1 MPSFEV
7 LLVLGVF
14 GFYFYDSFML
24 LNLNELIL
32 TRSAK
37 HWSYKFPLLGF
48 QLLRKYPLLPN
59 LLTPNVVL
67 FRTFWPGNDQHLN
80 LKELDIFIKSL
91 LPVQITVVLLL
102 LLMLVCLPVVAFV
115 YGSGVKLL
123 IIFSFIYLVIVSI
136 LIYVFTQK
144 DNLYLTKAK
153 FISIAFES
161 IVCPPFALNIV
172 RKITLNHPLL
182 GDPYVFSKK
191 VFDSNTQLS
200 FTRDLGYA
208 IEENLKFHE
217 TDSNR
222 YIELKEYL
230 SFVRREG

>member
-1 MPSFEV
+1 
-7 LLVLGVF
+7 VLGII
-14 GFYFYDSFML
+14 GFYFYDAFML
-24 LNLNELIL
+24 LNINELIL
-32 TRSAK
+32 TRSTR
-37 HWSYKFPLLGF
+37 HWSYKFPLLDF

-59 LLTPNVVL
+59 PLTPNVVL

-80 LKELDIFIKSL
+80 PKELDVFTKSL
-91 LPVQITVVLLL
+91 LPVQIIVVLLL
-102 LLMLVCLPVVAFV
+102 LLMLVCLPAVAFV
-115 YGSGVKLL
+115 YGSGVNLL
-123 IIFSFIYLVIVSI
+123 IIFSLIYLVIVSI
-136 LIYVFTQK
+136 LIYVLTQK

-161 IVCPPFALNIV
+161 IACPPFALNIV

-208 IEENLKFHE
+208 IEENLKFLE
-217 TDSNR
+217 TGSNR

-230 SFVRREG
+230 CLVRGEG

>member
-1 MPSFEV
+1 M
-7 LLVLGVF
+7 VLGII
-14 GFYFYDSFML
+14 GFYFYDAIML

-32 TRSAK
+32 TRSIR
-37 HWSYKFPLLGF
+37 HWSYKFPLLSF

-59 LLTPNVVL
+59 LLTPNVAL
-67 FRTFWPGNDQHLN
+67 FRTFWPRNDQQLIPV
-80 LKELDIFIKSL
+80 KELDIFIKSL
-91 LPVQITVVLLL
+91 LPVQIIVVLLL

-161 IVCPPFALNIV
+161 IACPPFALNIV

-230 SFVRREG
+230 CFVRGEG